1 MFSLVCALPSPA
13 SAEASAP
20 LFGWFTGTT
29 PQSDFSCTFMSAV
42 RFMAFANRSCPFDQD
57 VQEISRFSCMLF
69 LSVRGFV
76 DYALNDA
83 LLAARNNDRICF
95 LNDQREFGAS
105 ENTFHIRRTPETR
118 TCSDTAKGVP
128 LWVESPEV
136 ASHLPATDQVRH
148 CLDQQS
154 LAPHIYQTT
163 ICSP

>member
-1 MFSLVCALPSPA
+1 MALSFATIRRNPREDEGSVLAALPT
-13 SAEASAP
+13 EVGETQKGEG
-20 LFGWFTGTT
+20 LG
-29 PQSDFSCTFMSAV
+29 
-42 RFMAFANRSCPFDQD
+42 
-57 VQEISRFSCMLF
+57 
-69 LSVRGFV
+69 

-95 LNDQREFGAS
+95 LNDQREFGAP
-105 ENTFHIRRTPETR
+105 ENIFHIRRTPDTR

>member
-1 MFSLVCALPSPA
+1 
-13 SAEASAP
+13 
-20 LFGWFTGTT
+20 
-29 PQSDFSCTFMSAV
+29 MSALKLNHLALLV
-42 RFMAFANRSCPFDQD
+42 LFPAFLCGAAAGQQATESTHQVMTTAVYPNNSQGL
-57 VQEISRFSCMLF
+57 VTL
-69 LSVRGFV
+69 
-76 DYALNDA
+76 LNDA

-95 LNDQREFGAS
+95 LNDQREFGAP
-105 ENTFHIRRTPETR
+105 ENTFHIRRTPDTR